1 LLPLSSALR
10 AGQDDV
16 PQNMSVFTTL
26 EVLRMHRLTMGIS
39 SFFLFAGVLAAAE
52 NPEIKALH
60 KQIEVL
66 RAQEKATVQAVR
78 TRYETAIKG
87 ERLSEEVLARE
98 RKALAQQES
107 DLLSVASTQEDKDV
121 IRNRYETL
129 RSALFNGI
137 KIDSKQIA
145 ALRAEENALSKVIS
159 ASYRAKIRELEAA
172 IKVLEKA
179 PKPKSGK
186 K

>member
-1 LLPLSSALR
+1 
-10 AGQDDV
+10 
-16 PQNMSVFTTL
+16 
-26 EVLRMHRLTMGIS
+26 MHRLSMGIS
-39 SFFLFAGVLAAAE
+39 AFVLCAGVVAAAE

-66 RAQEKATVQAVR
+66 RAQEKATLQAVR
-78 TRYETAIKG
+78 VRYETAVKG

-107 DLLSVASTQEDKDV
+107 DLLSVASTQEDKDA

-145 ALRAEENALSKVIS
+145 TLRAEENALTKVIS
-159 ASYRAKIRELEAA
+159 ASYRAKIREIEAA
-172 IKVLEKA
+172 IKMVEKA
-179 PKPKSGK
+179 PKPPKNAK